1 MNRLRLT
8 VLLFAMGLLP
18 TTAQSIIGNWKTID
32 DETGQAES
40 IVHIYERGG
49 VVFGRVLT
57 LLQPEDKGKRCTR
70 CKGAERNQPIA
81 GMRVLKGMKKRAGG
95 RYKGGT
101 ILDPKK
107 GKVYRCVIWL
117 DEKNPDILHVR
128 GYIMFLYRTQDWH
141 RVHQSRNGAAVSS
154 AL

>member
-1 MNRLRLT
+1 MKRLRLA
-8 VLLFAMGLLP
+8 VLLFAMGLP
-18 TTAQSIIGNWKTID
+18 TMAQSILGNWKTID
-32 DETGQAES
+32 DETGLAES
-40 IVHIYERGG
+40 IVHIYEQEG
-49 VVFGRVLT
+49 VVFGRVVT

-70 CKGAERNQPIA
+70 CKGAENDQPIA
-81 GMRVLKGMKKRAGG
+81 GMCILKGMKKGAGS

-101 ILDPKK
+101 IFDPKK

-128 GYIMFLYRTQDWH
+128 GYIMFLYRTQVWY
-141 RVHQSRNGAAVSS
+141 RFANPASPAASP